1 MRSLAPLVLLL
12 ACDAPPRPPPVA
24 PKVAPVAE
32 AAPPVDAGPPTVTVP
47 VDELDGVPTTGLAD
61 DPRWSAEDV
70 RDSALQRLLLRDP
83 ERLVRVFEQVNAPS
97 AFHIGIVAAI
107 ARRRGLPG
115 PAAAKP
121 ESELP
126 ELPASGEP
134 IDGPGEAFVGVA
146 TADVRA
152 PPKKRGAKPG
162 AVLASLPAGTR
173 VTVDALDGGTA
184 NVTVSL
190 AARVD
195 FGPTG
200 TEPVSVTWKSVSGVV
215 PAASLVRAPLEPVQ
229 LATEAMNEPETD
241 EGFDRALV
249 RWHRLFLL
257 RPTEGVRAKLLEAA
271 WRARRP
277 SWVASAALER
287 VWAVPRR
294 ARLAYGCRGPLE
306 RAVWTAPRP
315 KLPEAV
321 CVTDVD
327 VRQPCTG
334 AAPKSLEAKRAL
346 LQAAGFDDAQPVFE
360 VVVDASRARRLYAVS
375 MPIRLLHECEEG
387 DDHRVDPQ
395 SAVVRRLPLPL
406 GTSTTVVTLPVSG
419 YHGVEHSVVGAQ
431 SEAKA
436 RDWLRSR
443 TGAKWTYD
451 ARGEPAPSLGIEDIG
466 FSLEGDVPAVSR
478 GRLPQ
483 LDCALCGGQDFR

>member
-1 MRSLAPLVLLL
+1 VA
-12 ACDAPPRPPPVA
+12 DAP
-24 PKVAPVAE
+24 
-32 AAPPVDAGPPTVTVP
+32 PPVDAGAPTVSLP

-70 RDSALQRLLLRDP
+70 RESALQRLLLRDP

-97 AFHIGIVAAI
+97 AFHVGVVASI

-115 PAAAKP
+115 PSATKP
-121 ESELP
+121 EAALP

-134 IDGPGEAFVGVA
+134 IDGPGEAFVGLA
-146 TADVRA
+146 TVDVRA
-152 PPKKRGAKPG
+152 PPKKRATRPG
-162 AVLASLPAGTR
+162 AVQASLPAGTR

-184 NVTVSL
+184 SITVSL
-190 AARVD
+190 ATRVD

-200 TEPVSVTWKSVSGVV
+200 AEPLSVTWTSVSGVV
-215 PAASLVRAPLEPVQ
+215 PTAALVRAPLEPVQ

-277 SWVASAALER
+277 SWVAAAALER
-287 VWAVPRR
+287 VWVVPRR
-294 ARLAYGCRGPLE
+294 ARLAWGCRGPLE
-306 RAVWTAPRP
+306 RATWTSPRP

-321 CVTDVD
+321 CLTGVD
-327 VRQPCTG
+327 AREPCAG
-334 AAPKSLEAKRAL
+334 APSKALEARKAL
-346 LQAAGFDDAQPVFE
+346 LHAAGLDEPRPVFE

-375 MPIRLLHECEEG
+375 MPIRQLHECEEG

-406 GTSTTVVTLPVSG
+406 GTTSMVVTLPVGG

-451 ARGEPAPSLGIEDIG
+451 ARGEPAPSLGIEDTG
-466 FSLEGDVPAVSR
+466 FALEGDVPAVSL

-483 LDCALCGGQDFR
+483 LDCAVCGGQDSP